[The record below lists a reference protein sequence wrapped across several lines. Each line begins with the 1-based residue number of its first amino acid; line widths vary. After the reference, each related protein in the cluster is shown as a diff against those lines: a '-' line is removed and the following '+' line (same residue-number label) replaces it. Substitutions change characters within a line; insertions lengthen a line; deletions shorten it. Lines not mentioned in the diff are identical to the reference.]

1 MNTALLLAV
10 YGIIPIFCAY
20 MVYKTGK
27 ETSDR
32 LDRIYERY
40 NKMDDKII
48 DFLEERNKSDRN

>member
-10 YGIIPIFCAY
+10 YAVIPTFCAY

-48 DFLEERNKSDRN
+48 DFLEERNKTDRK